1 MDPGNWGYAAN
12 TPEDPRDDQG
22 DIGNN
27 THSEGI
33 DYISAA
39 VSEDSAIEMSGNS
52 GSIPGAVFPGGGS
65 GFVGTI
71 PKTKANKTGRTK
83 DDAKTDNA
91 PEEGKSKA
99 AVNKGSSNTSGGKG
113 KGSHP
118 DQTRRR
124 PRNERETSKR
134 RPLEE

>member
-52 GSIPGAVFPGGGS
+52 GSIPGAVFPGGGT

-71 PKTKANKTGRTK
+71 PKKKANKTGGTK
-83 DDAKTDNA
+83 DAKTDNA

-118 DQTRRR
+118 DGKKAVRRN
-124 PRNERETSKR
+124 PIPNHILKV
-134 RPLEE
+134 